1 MRRVRAGGHCVWLLG
16 LLASD
21 AIAAEL
27 PRVFFTPA
35 ERATISTH
43 RAAGRPLG
51 EPAAPPA
58 TSATAAGAPRSD
70 APAPVAVAAGT
81 PSLASRRRI
90 DGITVGRAAQPVA
103 WIGGQRVAD
112 GASWGEYRV
121 RVERDGVRLIGAD
134 GSVRRLRVGM
144 ELPP

>member
-1 MRRVRAGGHCVWLLG
+1 MKRAGAGGHCIWLLG
-16 LLASD
+16 VLASG

-35 ERATISTH
+35 ERATISAH

-51 EPAAPPA
+51 EPVAPA
-58 TSATAAGAPRSD
+58 TAPATAPRSD
-70 APAPVAVAAGT
+70 ASASVVVAAGT
-81 PSLASRRRI
+81 PPLAPRRRI

-121 RVERDGVRLIGAD
+121 RVERDGVQLIGAD